1 MSNDRQ
7 IFFTSDH
14 HFGHA
19 NILVYE
25 AEMRRNAS
33 GAEFSTVEEM
43 DEYLIRRWNDTVAQ
57 DDLVYCLGDFCYNY
71 QQMSEVLPQLNGE
84 KVLIVGNHDP
94 FFPNLIDSD
103 PTLNKEARELAL
115 RAGFSAI
122 HLHYAIELP
131 RVGLV
136 RLSHFPYK
144 PPLQEGLPAVEL
156 RYLDNRPPRGEEVLL
171 LHGHVHSQWRH
182 NQYQGLPRMIN
193 VGVEMWQMHPA
204 TADEIADLVQGLD
217 LPTLVA

>member
-1 MSNDRQ
+1 MSNDRR

-25 AEMRRNAS
+25 DEMRRDAC
-33 GAEFSTVEEM
+33 GATFSSVREM

-57 DDLVYCLGDFCYNY
+57 GDLVYCLGDFCYNY
-71 QQMSEVLPQLNGE
+71 QQMSEVLPLPNGK

-94 FFPNLIDSD
+94 FFSKLTDSD
-103 PTLNKEARELAL
+103 PKLNEEAREQALLAS
-115 RAGFSAI
+115 FSAI
-122 HLHYAIELP
+122 HLHHAIELP

-144 PPLQEGLPAVEL
+144 PPNQDGLPAVDL
-156 RYLDNRPPRGEEVLL
+156 RYLENRPPRGDEVLL

-193 VGVEMWQMHPA
+193 VGVEMWQMRPVS
-204 TADEIADLVQGLD
+204 ADEIAELVISL
-217 LPTLVA
+217 